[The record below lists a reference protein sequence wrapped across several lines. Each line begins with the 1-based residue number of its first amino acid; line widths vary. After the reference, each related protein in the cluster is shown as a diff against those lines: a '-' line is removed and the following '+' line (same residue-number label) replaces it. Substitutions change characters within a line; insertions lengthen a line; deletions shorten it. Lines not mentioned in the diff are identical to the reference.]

1 MSNRSSIEEYPYSV
15 VKSYDGFE
23 IREYEASLFTSV
35 KMATNKYEEASSS
48 GFRVLAGY
56 IFGNNSDSQ
65 KIAMTSPVA
74 MTMNDSMTM
83 MFMVPRNLKK
93 DELPKPNDSRITLQ
107 EEPAK
112 TVAAIKFSGW
122 ANNEKLEIVVSDP
135 GQGDEAPPD
144 KISLPDIEKMLNG
157 EAKLGGMGLYIIQE
171 LMDEVAFLP
180 AENGEGNHFYMGCGT
195 PFFEQ
200 GIKLFFIDFNSQE
213 K

>member
-15 VKSYDGFE
+15 VKTYDGFE

-122 ANNEKLEIVVSDP
+122 ANNEKLEKYKQKLSD
-135 GQGDEAPPD
+135 
-144 KISLPDIEKMLNG
+144 LL
-157 EAKLGGMGLYIIQE
+157 
-171 LMDEVAFLP
+171 V
-180 AENGEGNHFYMGCGT
+180 AENIAHTG
-195 PFFEQ
+195 
-200 GIKLFFIDFNSQE
+200 KFIYLGYNPPYDVVNRRNE
-213 K
+213 VIVEIVE

>member
-1 MSNRSSIEEYPYSV
+1 MFLNINCKSKVLKAIFITLGVIVLIFIIIQAFAMSNRSSIEEYPYSV

-83 MFMVPRNLKK
+83 MFMVPRDLKK
-93 DELPKPNDSRITLQ
+93 DELPKPNDTRITLQ

-122 ANNEKLEIVVSDP
+122 ANNEKLEKYKQKLSDLL
-135 GQGDEAPPD
+135 
-144 KISLPDIEKMLNG
+144 K
-157 EAKLGGMGLYIIQE
+157 
-171 LMDEVAFLP
+171 
-180 AENGEGNHFYMGCGT
+180 AENIAHTG
-195 PFFEQ
+195 
-200 GIKLFFIDFNSQE
+200 KFIYLGYNPPYDVVNRRNE
-213 K
+213 VIVEVKE